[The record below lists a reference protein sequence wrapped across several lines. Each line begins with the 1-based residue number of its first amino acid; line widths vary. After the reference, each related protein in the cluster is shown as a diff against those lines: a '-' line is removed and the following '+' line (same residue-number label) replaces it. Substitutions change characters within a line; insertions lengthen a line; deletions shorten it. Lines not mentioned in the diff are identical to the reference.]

1 MCDGKCNNCPIKCG
15 ISTLEE
21 MAKDTGKRKEQ
32 QGMCMSG
39 EAVKLSGCGSPKEPE
54 EIRQNAA
61 ILSLTEKVK
70 IICKLSISGI
80 ILALAVGVYLSG
92 KIIDLQKSNI
102 ESKYRMEQITK
113 QLEILEKSK

>member
-1 MCDGKCNNCPIKCG
+1 MCDGKCNNCPVKCG
-15 ISTLEE
+15 ISTLED
-21 MAKDTGKRKEQ
+21 MAKDTEKRKEQ

-61 ILSLTEKVK
+61 ILSLAEKVK

-80 ILALAVGVYLSG
+80 ILTVAISVFLSG

-102 ESKYRMEQITK
+102 ESKYKMEQLSK
-113 QLEILEKSK
+113 QLETLEKSR